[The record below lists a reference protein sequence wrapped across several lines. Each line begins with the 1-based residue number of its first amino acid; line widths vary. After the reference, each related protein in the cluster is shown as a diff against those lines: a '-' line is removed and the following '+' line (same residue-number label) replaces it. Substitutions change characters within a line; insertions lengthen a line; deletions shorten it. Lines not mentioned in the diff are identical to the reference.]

1 MDFFPEFMRNHA
13 NKVAPKSQHTE
24 GVEGFLYDGADGS
37 QVVIWTCHESASSQA
52 HAHAYDEYITVIK
65 GAYTLLIGDEEIS
78 LSPGDEYVIPK
89 GVSHGGSVIAG
100 TRIISAFGGRRAK
113 RESDPQ

>member
-1 MDFFPEFMRNHA
+1 MDFFPEFMRNQA
-13 NKVAPKSQHTE
+13 NKVTPKSQHTD

-37 QVVIWTCHESASSQA
+37 QVVIWTCHENASSEV
-52 HAHAYDEYITVIK
+52 HVHAYDEYITVIQ
-65 GAYTLLIGDEEIS
+65 GEYTLLMGDEKIP

-100 TRIISAFGGRRAK
+100 TRIISAFGGQRAK
-113 RESDPQ
+113 RERDPE